1 MHLVPVFI
9 LETHNQM
16 NSKCLPKFV
25 QRDNVS
31 SSIKVAAVNV
41 FGAVLKGPLKY
52 LVAKLH
58 GCFPNAISLPVSQNF
73 FTRFFRR
80 QPGVSDSSR
89 RYLFFYFVA
98 TNKRKTI
105 RLHFY

>member
-31 SSIKVAAVNV
+31 SSIEVAAVNV

-58 GCFPNAISLPVSQNF
+58 GCFPSAISLPVSQNF
-73 FTRFFRR
+73 FARR
-80 QPGVSDSSR
+80 RPGVADSSR
-89 RYLFFYFVA
+89 QYLFF
-98 TNKRKTI
+98 TLLQQTQEKTI